1 MYNRSNPNPFD
12 SIQALRR
19 ARHASEARVSPVTG
33 ALDVVAV
40 GFGDAGW
47 DEVCALE
54 PLAVLRDLTHKKR
67 RSVGSVGVE
76 GDRGTYIR

>member
-1 MYNRSNPNPFD
+1 M
-12 SIQALRR
+12 
-19 ARHASEARVSPVTG
+19 SPVTG